1 MPFPFIGPRTPGNA
15 CTFLLR
21 VTRQRFSSVN
31 REAFDYEFFFFFF
44 ETTLRED
51 CFAIA
56 TKDVLNFV
64 EMTRFYFSSEND
76 RGSKIC
82 IFKDNH
88 ISISFFSSGIQ
99 SKYKWPL
106 INGRRQRRRALFFVG
121 LKRIGSKIC
130 MFFIST
136 ILFSVRTDLI
146 FLCESIVSPIL
157 LFARDPI

>member
-21 VTRQRFSSVN
+21 VMRQRFSSVN

-64 EMTRFYFSSEND
+64 EMTRFYFSSENE

-121 LKRIGSKIC
+121 LKRIENIY

-136 ILFSVRTDLI
+136 IPFSVRTDLI

>member
-21 VTRQRFSSVN
+21 VMRQRFSSVN

-64 EMTRFYFSSEND
+64 EMTRFDALLFFV
-76 RGSKIC
+76 IC

>member
-31 REAFDYEFFFFFF
+31 REVFDYEFFFFF

-64 EMTRFYFSSEND
+64 EMTRFYFSSENE

-106 INGRRQRRRALFFVG
+106 INWQRRRALFFVG
-121 LKRIGSKIC
+121 LKRIGSKIYMC
-130 MFFIST
+130 
-136 ILFSVRTDLI
+136 FSFRPYHFRTDLI